1 MKKIEVNLGIGMNM
15 FFPEPVIIEIP
26 NDEIFVE
33 DYLSYEKY
41 LDFCKINSYPTLDDN
56 WFSRKFKKY
65 APRNISEGQ
74 PLKGGHQKT
83 WKGIKFRNDAMKEPD
98 SEQKGLEC

>member
-1 MKKIEVNLGIGMNM
+1 MKMKKIEVNLGIGMNM

-41 LDFCKINSYPTLDDN
+41 LDFCKTLEEPDYRYLIEDVKENKVREFTLEEFINICESNDE
-56 WFSRKFKKY
+56 FKEKFK
-65 APRNISEGQ
+65 
-74 PLKGGHQKT
+74 
-83 WKGIKFRNDAMKEPD
+83 
-98 SEQKGLEC
+98 

>member
-1 MKKIEVNLGIGMNM
+1 MKMKKIEVNLGIGMNM

-41 LDFCKINSYPTLDDN
+41 LDFCKTL
-56 WFSRKFKKY
+56 
-65 APRNISEGQ
+65 E
-74 PLKGGHQKT
+74 
-83 WKGIKFRNDAMKEPD
+83 EPD
-98 SEQKGLEC
+98 YRYFIEDVKENKVREFTLEEFINICESNDEFQEKFQ

>member
-41 LDFCKINSYPTLDDN
+41 LDFCKTL
-56 WFSRKFKKY
+56 
-65 APRNISEGQ
+65 E
-74 PLKGGHQKT
+74 
-83 WKGIKFRNDAMKEPD
+83 EPD
-98 SEQKGLEC
+98 YRYLIEDVKENKVREFTLEEFINFCESNDEFQEKFQ

>member
-1 MKKIEVNLGIGMNM
+1 MKTIEVNLGIGMNM

-41 LDFCKINSYPTLDDN
+41 LDFCKTL
-56 WFSRKFKKY
+56 
-65 APRNISEGQ
+65 E
-74 PLKGGHQKT
+74 
-83 WKGIKFRNDAMKEPD
+83 EPD
-98 SEQKGLEC
+98 YRYLIEDVKENKVREFTLEEFINICESNDEFQEKFQ

>member
-1 MKKIEVNLGIGMNM
+1 MKMKKIEVNLGIGMNM

-41 LDFCKINSYPTLDDN
+41 LDFCKTL
-56 WFSRKFKKY
+56 
-65 APRNISEGQ
+65 E
-74 PLKGGHQKT
+74 
-83 WKGIKFRNDAMKEPD
+83 EPD
-98 SEQKGLEC
+98 YRYLIEDVKENKVREFTLEEFINICESNDEFQEKFQ

>member
-1 MKKIEVNLGIGMNM
+1 MKMKKIEVNLGIGMNM

-41 LDFCKINSYPTLDDN
+41 LDFCKTL
-56 WFSRKFKKY
+56 
-65 APRNISEGQ
+65 E
-74 PLKGGHQKT
+74 
-83 WKGIKFRNDAMKEPD
+83 EPD
-98 SEQKGLEC
+98 YRYLIEDVKENKVREFTLEEFITICESNEEFQEKFQ

>member
-1 MKKIEVNLGIGMNM
+1 MKMKKIEVNLGIGMNM

-41 LDFCKINSYPTLDDN
+41 LDFCKTL
-56 WFSRKFKKY
+56 
-65 APRNISEGQ
+65 E
-74 PLKGGHQKT
+74 
-83 WKGIKFRNDAMKEPD
+83 EPD
-98 SEQKGLEC
+98 YRYLIEDVKENKVREFTLEEFINICESNEEFQEKFQ

>member
-1 MKKIEVNLGIGMNM
+1 MKMKKIEVNLGIGMNM

-41 LDFCKINSYPTLDDN
+41 LDFCKTL
-56 WFSRKFKKY
+56 
-65 APRNISEGQ
+65 E
-74 PLKGGHQKT
+74 
-83 WKGIKFRNDAMKEPD
+83 EPD
-98 SEQKGLEC
+98 YRYLIEDVKENKVREFTLEEFINFCESNDEFQEKFQ

>member
-1 MKKIEVNLGIGMNM
+1 MKTIEVNLGVGMNM

-41 LDFCKINSYPTLDDN
+41 LDFCKTM
-56 WFSRKFKKY
+56 
-65 APRNISEGQ
+65 E
-74 PLKGGHQKT
+74 
-83 WKGIKFRNDAMKEPD
+83 EPD
-98 SEQKGLEC
+98 YRYLIEDVKENKVREFTLEEFINICESNDEFKEKFQ

>member
-1 MKKIEVNLGIGMNM
+1 MKMKKIEVNLGIGMNM

-41 LDFCKINSYPTLDDN
+41 LDFCKTL
-56 WFSRKFKKY
+56 
-65 APRNISEGQ
+65 E
-74 PLKGGHQKT
+74 
-83 WKGIKFRNDAMKEPD
+83 EPD
-98 SEQKGLEC
+98 YRYLIEDVKENKVREFTFEEFINICESNEEFQEKFQ

>member
-1 MKKIEVNLGIGMNM
+1 MKMKKIEVNLGIGMNM

-41 LDFCKINSYPTLDDN
+41 LDFCKTL
-56 WFSRKFKKY
+56 
-65 APRNISEGQ
+65 E
-74 PLKGGHQKT
+74 
-83 WKGIKFRNDAMKEPD
+83 EPD
-98 SEQKGLEC
+98 YRYLIEDVKENKVREFTLEEFINFCENNDEFQEKFQ

>member
-1 MKKIEVNLGIGMNM
+1 MKTIEVNLGVGMNM

-41 LDFCKINSYPTLDDN
+41 LDFCKTL
-56 WFSRKFKKY
+56 
-65 APRNISEGQ
+65 E
-74 PLKGGHQKT
+74 
-83 WKGIKFRNDAMKEPD
+83 EPD
-98 SEQKGLEC
+98 YRYLIEDVKENKVREFTLEEFINICESNDEFKEKFQ

>member
-41 LDFCKINSYPTLDDN
+41 LDFCKTL
-56 WFSRKFKKY
+56 
-65 APRNISEGQ
+65 E
-74 PLKGGHQKT
+74 
-83 WKGIKFRNDAMKEPD
+83 EPD
-98 SEQKGLEC
+98 YRYLIEDVKENKVREFTLEEFINICESNKEFQEKFQ